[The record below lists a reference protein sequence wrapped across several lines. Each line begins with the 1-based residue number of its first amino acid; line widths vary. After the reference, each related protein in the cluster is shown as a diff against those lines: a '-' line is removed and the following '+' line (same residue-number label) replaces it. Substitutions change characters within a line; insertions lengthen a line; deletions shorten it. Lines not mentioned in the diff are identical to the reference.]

1 MGVKPL
7 LCRYPLLPL
16 EYPSETNVDEAGRY
30 SAFRL
35 ETLCTREDLY
45 WEVQMK
51 MKMMKRRKSGD
62 DDDD

>member
-7 LCRYPLLPL
+7 LCRYPLLPP
-16 EYPSETNVDEAGRY
+16 EYPSGTNVDEVGRC
-30 SAFRL
+30 SAFCL
-35 ETLCTREDLY
+35 ETLCTREDSY